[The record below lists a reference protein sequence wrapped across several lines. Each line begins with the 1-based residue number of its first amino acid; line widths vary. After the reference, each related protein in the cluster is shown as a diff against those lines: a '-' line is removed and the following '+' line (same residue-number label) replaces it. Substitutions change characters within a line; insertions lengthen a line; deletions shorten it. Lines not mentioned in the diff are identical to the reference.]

1 MYTAIILFQNQ
12 LVIVKSILRIHST
25 IITLASLLMNFL
37 IKVQTE
43 CRSWKQF
50 FFYHLHETITV

>member
-12 LVIVKSILRIHST
+12 LVIVKSILHST

-43 CRSWKQF
+43 RRSWKQF